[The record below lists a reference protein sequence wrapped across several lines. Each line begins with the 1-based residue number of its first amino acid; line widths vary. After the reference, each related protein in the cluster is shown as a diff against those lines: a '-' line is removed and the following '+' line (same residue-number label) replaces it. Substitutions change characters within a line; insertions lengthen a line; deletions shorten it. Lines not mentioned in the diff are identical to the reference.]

1 MSRVEEKG
9 GNIEEKGENWSER
22 GGRIEKEDKIR
33 ISG

>member
-1 MSRVEEKG
+1 MSRVEEEG

-22 GGRIEKEDKIR
+22 GGRMAKEDKIR